1 MHPSLFTLISLAAGL
16 LYLLGI
22 LAAIDAVYRARSPQS
37 AIAWS
42 LSLLMFPLIALPLYL
57 FFSGRKFTAYLQSR
71 RAGDAEIHQLVEQL
85 GRELTPRV
93 KASLEK
99 DSHELAVFEHLARF
113 PFMRYNRAHL
123 LINGE
128 ATFDAILRGIDQAR
142 EYILMQF
149 YIVKDDHIGNTMKDA
164 LIRKAGEGV
173 RVNFMYDII
182 GSYSL
187 PESWLQELEDAG
199 IQTTGFGK
207 ITHKRITRLQLNF
220 RNHRKI
226 IVIDGKTAF
235 VGGINIGDEYLGRDP
250 EFSPW
255 RDTHVEIHGPA
266 ALCVQLTFLEDWFW
280 MMQSMPEVNWHPA
293 LDAEQDQQILT
304 VPSGPADELD
314 TCGLMFT
321 QLIHAARERVWIVSP
336 YFVPDETVISALQLA
351 VLRGVDVRILI
362 PQKAD
367 HRLVQLAGF
376 SYLDETIPF
385 GIRIFRYTQ
394 GFLHQKVVLVDDTL
408 AGVGTANLD
417 NRSFV
422 LNFEITLLF
431 ASRRMIDDIST
442 MLQRDFDNARELSL
456 EEFSQRPLWFRFA
469 VKVARLLSPLL

>member
-1 MHPSLFTLISLAAGL
+1 MHPSLFSVISLAVVL

-22 LAAIDAVYRARSPQS
+22 LAAIDAIYRARSPQS

-42 LSLLMFPLIALPLYL
+42 LSLCMFPLIALPLYL

-71 RAGDAEIHQLVEQL
+71 RTGDAEIHKLVEQL
-85 GRELTPRV
+85 GRELTPKV

-99 DSHELAVFEHLARF
+99 NTHELGVFERLARF
-113 PFMRYNRAHL
+113 PFMRYNTARL
-123 LINGE
+123 LIDGK
-128 ATFDAILRGIDQAR
+128 ATFDAILRGIHSAE

-149 YIVKDDHIGNTMKDA
+149 YIVRDDNIGGKIKDA
-164 LIRKAGEGV
+164 LIKKAREGI
-173 RVNFMYDII
+173 RISFMIDTI

-187 PESWLQELEDAG
+187 PRSWLQELEDAG

-207 ITHKRITRLQLNF
+207 ITHKRTTRLQLNF

-250 EFSPW
+250 AFSPW
-255 RDTHVEIHGPA
+255 RDTHVEIHGPTV
-266 ALCVQLTFLEDWFW
+266 LCVQLTFLEDWFW
-280 MMQSMPEVNWHPA
+280 MKQFMPEVNWRPA
-293 LDAEQDQQILT
+293 LNAEQDQQVLA
-304 VPSGPADELD
+304 VPSGPAGELD

-321 QLIHAARERVWIVSP
+321 QLIHAARTRVWIISP
-336 YFVPDETVISALQLA
+336 YFVPNETVISALQLA

-376 SYLDETIPF
+376 SYLNETLPF
-385 GIRIFRYTQ
+385 GIRIFRYTR
-394 GFLHQKVVLVDDTL
+394 GFLHQKVILVDNSL
-408 AGVGTANLD
+408 AGIGTANLD

-431 ASRRMIDDIST
+431 ASRAMIDDISS
-442 MLQRDFDNARELSL
+442 MLHCDFDNARELSL
-456 EEFSQRPLWFRFA
+456 EEFNQRPLWFRFA
-469 VKVARLLSPLL
+469 VKVSRLLSPLL